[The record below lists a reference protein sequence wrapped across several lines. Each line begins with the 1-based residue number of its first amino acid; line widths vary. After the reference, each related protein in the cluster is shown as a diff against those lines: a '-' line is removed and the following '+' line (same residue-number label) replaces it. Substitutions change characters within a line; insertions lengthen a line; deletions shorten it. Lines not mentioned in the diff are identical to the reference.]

1 MDVASDTS
9 DRPPY
14 ADGSSEEDGCSDS
27 RGSSESDQMSLL
39 DVLVALA
46 NRKHIVIVT
55 TLSFTI
61 FGVVYSLVVAEE
73 YTTKAKVVREAQQE
87 AQNLGSI
94 GGLGALQGL
103 GINLGGAGSGLST
116 TAFPNVLQSR
126 EVRLAVVQDTFYFP
140 DLDRSMRYIDYVNR
154 PPGFVATILRYTV
167 RLPWTIKGA
176 LFDGSPQRTDT
187 GSTSASGTTVPTL
200 PSKEV
205 NGALESLEGK
215 YSVSVDNE
223 SGLMTISVTTGDPRL
238 STEIT
243 NSLIHHFTN
252 RVREIRT
259 QKVTERLKFVRERF
273 QEAEEELETVEEEL
287 AQFLERNQNP
297 TTAYLQFQR
306 DRLQRQVT
314 FKEQL
319 YSEIQSQLT
328 KTRLELQRRQPVL
341 TVVENPVPP
350 LQRSWPSR
358 TMIVIVSVIFGAA
371 VGIGLALIVAF
382 VTVRTREEEKKKL
395 SQIGDQIVP
404 RSARRWLVQRS
415 ESLREA
421 ISEDR

>member
-55 TLSFTI
+55 TLAFTV

-73 YTTKAKVVREAQQE
+73 YTTEAKVVREAQQE
-87 AQNLGSI
+87 AQDLGSI

-154 PPGFVATILRYTV
+154 PSGFVATILKYTV

-187 GSTSASGTTVPTL
+187 ASTSASGTIAPTL

-205 NGALESLEGK
+205 DRALKSLEGK

-223 SGLMTISVTTGDPRL
+223 SGLMTISVTTEDPRL

-259 QKVTERLKFVRERF
+259 QKVTERLKFVRGRF